1 MTPILVRPVR
11 EQLEHDRVIRLLQA
25 RWRRRFQVGINPG
38 IEQNVAVGAGDAVVY
53 PDVVLIPLGRGR
65 RPRVVI
71 EVETAESV
79 NSLEA
84 LSQWARLAQERAAF
98 HLYVPS
104 GSVDAARRF
113 CEDNSIAI
121 DEIWTFHS
129 IGEQMRFTMVYRA
142 PASST
147 SAARRESR
155 LRAARLK
162 PAVRPRRAVRRKAAK
177 PVRRQR
183 PAKAARKPAR
193 ARKKHK

>member
-1 MTPILVRPVR
+1 VTPILVRPVR
-11 EQLEHDRVIRLLQA
+11 EQLEHDRVIRLLQT
-25 RWRRRFQVGINPG
+25 RWRRRYQVGINPG
-38 IEQNVAVGAGDAVVY
+38 IEQNVAVGTGDAVVY
-53 PDVVLIPLGRGR
+53 PDAVLVPPGRGR
-65 RPRVVI
+65 RPQVVI

-113 CEDNSIAI
+113 CDDNRIAV

-147 SAARRESR
+147 AATRRTPRSGAARP
-155 LRAARLK
+155 K
-162 PAVRPRRAVRRKAAK
+162 PAVRPRQAARRKVAK
-177 PVRRQR
+177 PARRQR
-183 PAKAARKPAR
+183 PAKAARRPAR
-193 ARKKHK
+193 AHQKRK

>member
-1 MTPILVRPVR
+1 VTPILVRPVR
-11 EQLEHDRVIRLLQA
+11 EQLEHDRVIRLLQT
-25 RWRRRFQVGINPG
+25 RWRRRYQVGINPG
-38 IEQNVAVGAGDAVVY
+38 IEQNVAVGTGDAVVY
-53 PDVVLIPLGRGR
+53 PDAVLVPPGRGR
-65 RPRVVI
+65 RPQVVI

-113 CEDNSIAI
+113 CDDNRIAV

-147 SAARRESR
+147 PATHRTPGS
-155 LRAARLK
+155 RAARPK
-162 PAVRPRRAVRRKAAK
+162 PAARPKRVAGRKAAK

-183 PAKAARKPAR
+183 PAKATRKPAR
-193 ARKKHK
+193 AQRKHK

>member
-25 RWRRRFQVGINPG
+25 RWRRRYQVGINPG
-38 IEQNVAVGAGDAVVY
+38 IEQNISVGTGDAIVY
-53 PDVVLIPLGRGR
+53 PDVVLMPPGRGR
-65 RPRVVI
+65 RPKVVI

-84 LSQWARLAQERAAF
+84 LAQWARFAQERAAF

-113 CEDNSIAI
+113 CDDNGIAV

-129 IGEQMRFTMVYRA
+129 IGDQVRFTMIYRA
-142 PASST
+142 PAPSKPAS
-147 SAARRESR
+147 RRPRRS
-155 LRAARLK
+155 RAARPK
-162 PAVRPRRAVRRKAAK
+162 PVARARRAARGKTAK
-177 PVRRQR
+177 PVRRQG
-183 PAKAARKPAR
+183 PAKAARKTAR
-193 ARKKHK
+193 QKKRK

>member
-1 MTPILVRPVR
+1 VTPILVRPVR

-25 RWRRRFQVGINPG
+25 RWRRRYQVGINPG
-38 IEQNVAVGAGDAVVY
+38 IEQNVGVGTGDAVVY
-53 PDVVLIPLGRGR
+53 PDVVLMPLSRGR
-65 RPRVVI
+65 RPQVVI

-104 GSVDAARRF
+104 GSVEAARRF
-113 CEDNSIAI
+113 CEDNSIAV

-142 PASST
+142 PAPSAAATRRESA
-147 SAARRESR
+147 SRRARPKPASRPKRAARRQ
-155 LRAARLK
+155 
-162 PAVRPRRAVRRKAAK
+162 AAK
-177 PVRRQR
+177 PVRKQR
-183 PAKAARKPAR
+183 PVKAARKPAR
-193 ARKKHK
+193 ARRKHK

>member
-25 RWRRRFQVGINPG
+25 RWRRRYQVGINPG
-38 IEQNVAVGAGDAVVY
+38 IEQNISVGTGDAIVY
-53 PDVVLIPLGRGR
+53 PDVVLMPPGRGR
-65 RPRVVI
+65 RPKVVI

-84 LSQWARLAQERAAF
+84 LAQWARFAQERAAF

-113 CEDNSIAI
+113 CDDNGIAV

-129 IGEQMRFTMVYRA
+129 IGDQVRFTMVYRA
-142 PASST
+142 PAPSKPAS
-147 SAARRESR
+147 RRPPRS
-155 LRAARLK
+155 RAARPK
-162 PAVRPRRAVRRKAAK
+162 PVARARRAARGKTAK

-183 PAKAARKPAR
+183 PAKVARKPAR
-193 ARKKHK
+193 AQKKRK

>member
-1 MTPILVRPVR
+1 VTPILVRPVR

-25 RWRRRFQVGINPG
+25 RWRRRYQVGINPG
-38 IEQNVAVGAGDAVVY
+38 IEQNISVGTGDAIVY
-53 PDVVLIPLGRGR
+53 PDVVLMPPGRGR
-65 RPRVVI
+65 RPKVVI

-84 LSQWARLAQERAAF
+84 LAQWARFAQERAAF

-113 CEDNSIAI
+113 CDDNGIAV

-129 IGEQMRFTMVYRA
+129 IGDQVRFTMIYRA
-142 PASST
+142 PAPSKPAS
-147 SAARRESR
+147 RRPRRS
-155 LRAARLK
+155 RAARPK
-162 PAVRPRRAVRRKAAK
+162 PVARARRAARGKTAK

-183 PAKAARKPAR
+183 PAKVARKPAR
-193 ARKKHK
+193 AQKKRK